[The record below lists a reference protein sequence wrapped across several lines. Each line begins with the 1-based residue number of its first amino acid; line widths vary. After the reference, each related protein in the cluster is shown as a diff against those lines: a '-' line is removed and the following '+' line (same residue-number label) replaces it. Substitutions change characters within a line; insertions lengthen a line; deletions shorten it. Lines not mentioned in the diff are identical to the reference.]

1 MTVSIWQRDL
11 TTKNKHHFDVCI
23 LGAGIAGASVAW
35 WLRRLAPEL
44 KVCIVEK
51 NAVGAGASGRNAG
64 MVLAGLAS
72 HYDEMVR
79 AYGRDAAIELW
90 QATLDHRRHL
100 DDFLRE
106 TNANVG
112 YEPLGSWRL
121 GMEPAE
127 REHLELSAT
136 LLEEDGF
143 SAVYRPDDPLGRG
156 FFGALGIEEDC
167 GVQPLMLVRAMIAA
181 AGATLFGHQEVYE
194 IIQEQTVAIRT
205 PELEIRADRIIIA
218 LNAYAGLVD
227 PTWQQIVTPHRGQ
240 ILVTTAL
247 NKRML
252 EKLVYAHHGYIY
264 FRQLPDTRFL
274 IGGWRHEYADA
285 EAGYEDTTTPE
296 LQTKLEDFMR
306 RYFPEAA
313 TAPIEA
319 RWSGTMGFSP
329 DGVPIAD
336 TKVGCD
342 RIFYL
347 LGFTGHG
354 FGLALEVGRRL
365 VELIIHGKTTGVFAG
380 SRLNQSNCR
389 VN

>member
-11 TTKNKHHFDVCI
+11 ATKQKHHYDVCI
-23 LGAGIAGASVAW
+23 LGAGIAGAAVAW
-35 WLRRLAPEL
+35 WLHRLAPEL

-51 NAVGAGASGRNAG
+51 HAVGSGASGRNAG

-79 AYGRDAAIELW
+79 VYGRDAAIELW

-106 TNANVG
+106 TKANVG

-127 REHLELSAT
+127 REHLAQSAT
-136 LLEEDGF
+136 LLQDDGF
-143 SAVYRPDDPLGRG
+143 PATYRSDDPLGRG

-167 GVQPLMLVRAMIAA
+167 GVHPLMLVQAMITAS
-181 AGATLFGHQEVYE
+181 GATLFEHEEVYE
-194 IIQEQTVAIRT
+194 IIREQEIVIHT
-205 PELEIRADRIIIA
+205 PAQEIHADRIVIA

-227 PTWQQIVTPHRGQ
+227 PTWQQIIAPHRGQ

-247 NKRML
+247 RKRML

-285 EAGYEDTTTPE
+285 EAGYEDNTTPE
-296 LQTKLEDFMR
+296 LQIKLEDFLR

-313 TAPIEA
+313 TVPIEA

-336 TKVGCD
+336 AKPDCD
-342 RIFYL
+342 GVYYL

-365 VELIIHGKTTGVFAG
+365 VEMIVHGKTTGVFAS
-380 SRLNQSNCR
+380 SRLTQSNCR
-389 VN
+389 IT

>member
-11 TTKNKHHFDVCI
+11 ATKQKYHYDVCI
-23 LGAGIAGASVAW
+23 LGAGIAGAAVAW

-44 KVCIVEK
+44 RVCIVEK
-51 NAVGAGASGRNAG
+51 HAVGSGASGRNAG

-79 AYGRDAAIELW
+79 VYGREAAIELW
-90 QATLDHRRHL
+90 QATLEHRRHL

-112 YEPLGSWRL
+112 YELNGSWRL

-127 REHLELSAT
+127 REHLECSAT
-136 LLEEDGF
+136 LLNEDGF
-143 SAVYRPDDPLGRG
+143 PAKYREDDPLRRG
-156 FFGALGIEEDC
+156 FFGALGIDEDC
-167 GVQPLMLVRAMIAA
+167 GVQPLMLVRAIIAA
-181 AGATLFGHQEVYE
+181 SGATLFEHAEVYE
-194 IIQEQTVAIRT
+194 ILQKRNIIIHT
-205 PELEIRADRIIIA
+205 PAQEIRAERIVIA

-227 PTWQQIVTPHRGQ
+227 PIWQQTIMPHRGQ
-240 ILVTTAL
+240 ILVTAKL
-247 NKRML
+247 NKRVL
-252 EKLVYAHHGYIY
+252 EKLVYTHHGYIY

-274 IGGWRHEYADA
+274 LGGWRHEYATD
-285 EAGYEDTTTPE
+285 EAGYDDKTTPG
-296 LQTKLEDFMR
+296 LQLKLEEFLR

-313 TAPIEA
+313 AAPIEA

-329 DGVPIAD
+329 DGIPIAD
-336 TKVGCD
+336 VSSESE

-354 FGLALEVGRRL
+354 FGLALEVARRL
-365 VELIIHGKTTGVFAG
+365 IEKMIYGRTTGVFAS
-380 SRLNQSNCR
+380 SRLNG
-389 VN
+389 